1 MINLADEYSPRIVSE
16 VESKIDI
23 LKSIIENLDDLS
35 NELILNNNLSNK
47 DDVDNLINDMDNLID
62 SVKDYEQ

>member
-1 MINLADEYSPRIVSE
+1 MINLADEYSPRIASE